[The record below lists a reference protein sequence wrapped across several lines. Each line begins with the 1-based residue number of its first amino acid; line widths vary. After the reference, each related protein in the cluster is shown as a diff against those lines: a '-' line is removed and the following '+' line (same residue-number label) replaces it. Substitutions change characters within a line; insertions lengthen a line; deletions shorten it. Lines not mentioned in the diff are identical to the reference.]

1 MSRDDDVRAV
11 AAAADELGRL
21 GGRGAR
27 EELERLLAAD
37 DPRLRASALSGLR
50 RLGDADAVAAI
61 VPLLGDERPIPPA
74 GEESRE
80 GGRVPLRMLA
90 AAVID
95 ELAGEPLDGDP
106 ERVRAWL
113 ASRPR

>member
-1 MSRDDDVRAV
+1 MSDDPRAT

-21 GGRGAR
+21 GGPGAR
-27 EELERLLAAD
+27 EELERLLAAG
-37 DPRLRASALSGLR
+37 DPRLRAGALSGLR
-50 RLGDADAVAAI
+50 RLGDAAAIPAI
-61 VPLLGDERPIPPA
+61 VPLLDDERPIPRA
-74 GEESRE
+74 GEESPE

-106 ERVRAWL
+106 ERVRAWI
-113 ASRPR
+113 ASRQG

>member
-1 MSRDDDVRAV
+1 MSDDPRAL

-21 GGRGAR
+21 GGPGAR
-27 EELERLLAAD
+27 EQLERLLAAG
-37 DPRLRASALSGLR
+37 DPRVRAGALSGLR
-50 RLGDADAVAAI
+50 RLGDAAAVAAI
-61 VPLLGDERPIPPA
+61 APLLADEEPIPRMA
-74 GEESRE
+74 QESPE

-95 ELAGEPLDGDP
+95 ELAGQPLDGDP

-113 ASRPR
+113 ASRPG